1 VLNNLIDLIRAHLH
15 AKKETLSLRSL
26 KPLLETLHDKCDILE
41 QLVIATLHPQREQTL
56 KVKCYKRKHNFDKFR
71 KETRLLI

>member
-1 VLNNLIDLIRAHLH
+1 M
-15 AKKETLSLRSL
+15 KSL

-71 KETRLLI
+71 KETRLMI